1 MVTII
6 SDALRPTILILDFT
20 ITPEIGSRS
29 LPLETHIL
37 FCSDMLPVTPVL
49 QQSVFVLLKHGDVS
63 LLICFKFL
71 VVGEEKQYF

>member
-6 SDALRPTILILDFT
+6 NDALRPTILILDCT

-37 FCSDMLPVTPVL
+37 FCSDMLSVMPVL
-49 QQSVFVLLKHGDVS
+49 QQSVLVLLKHGGVS
-63 LLICFKFL
+63 LLICFNFL
-71 VVGEEKQYF
+71 VVGEEEQCF